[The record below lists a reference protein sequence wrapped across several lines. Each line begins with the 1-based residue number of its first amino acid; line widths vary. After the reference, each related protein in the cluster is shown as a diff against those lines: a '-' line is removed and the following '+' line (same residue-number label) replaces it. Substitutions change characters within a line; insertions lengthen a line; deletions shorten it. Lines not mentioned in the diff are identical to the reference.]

1 MELQQG
7 PGRQSADLMRELSV
21 RLEQRR
27 RRRHAGAGSAAAA
40 AVTVVRHCG
49 VSADGPRSPPAYRP
63 SASHVGQPPGRYG
76 DIRHDDDDDD
86 DDNDYL
92 EPR

>member
-1 MELQQG
+1 VELQQG
-7 PGRQSADLMRELSV
+7 PGRQSVDLMRELSV

-27 RRRHAGAGSAAAA
+27 RRRHAGAA

-49 VSADGPRSPPAYRP
+49 VSADGPRSPRAYRP
-63 SASHVGQPPGRYG
+63 SVSHIGQPPGRYG

-86 DDNDYL
+86 NDYL